1 MGLECSKTQGFWIRH
16 LRGVQSSR
24 AWYYNRIHLNLSKF
38 IVIINIKNIIIC
50 IKNIFNFIIINI
62 KNIIICIIN
71 FIVFI
76 IINII
81 NIIIT
86 KF

>member
-1 MGLECSKTQGFWIRH
+1 MGSECSKTQGFWIRH
-16 LRGVQSSR
+16 LRGVQSFR
-24 AWYYNRIHLNLSKF
+24 AWCYSWTHLNLSKF
-38 IVIINIKNIIIC
+38 IIIINIKNIIIC
-50 IKNIFNFIIINI
+50 IIINIASI

-81 NIIIT
+81 NIIIM